1 MTTDRTLRLATRG
14 SDLALR
20 QAATVQEALASRRQ
34 SVELVEVET
43 TGDQIQDELIHRL
56 GKTGAF
62 VRSLDQKVLDG
73 EVDAAVHSMKDV
85 PTESPPDLVV
95 AGVPERGPAGDV
107 LLTPDGTPLADLP
120 EGATVGTASLRR
132 AAALQAE
139 RPELEIEPLRG
150 NVDTRVE
157 KLLAPSLQREHERR
171 LERAVGEQDGDGES
185 EDVDADDLDTDN
197 LSAAVLAE
205 IEEWFDGLH
214 EIERRA
220 TEREVETEYDAI
232 VLAEA
237 GLDRTGLLHAVEYE
251 RLPTDT
257 FVPAPGQGALAVT
270 ALDDETGTAIHETLD
285 HPPTRVATSVERTVL
300 DELGGGCVA
309 PIGVHATVQGSVVHT
324 VVRVLSRDGTE
335 EVNASRDLPAEHH
348 ARAARDLA
356 ADLREQGAAEL
367 IERAKREEP
376 DERKRE
382 DS

>member
-14 SDLALR
+14 SDLAMR
-20 QAATVQEALASRRQ
+20 QAATVQEALSSRRQ
-34 SVELVEVET
+34 SVELLEVET

-62 VRSLDQKVLDG
+62 VRSLDQQVLDG

-107 LLTPDGTPLADLP
+107 LLTPDGTPLEDLP

-132 AAALQAE
+132 GAELRAE
-139 RPELEIEPLRG
+139 RPDLEIEPLRG

-157 KLLAPSLQREHERR
+157 KLLAPSIQREHERR
-171 LERAVGEQDGDGES
+171 LERAQGDS
-185 EDVDADDLDTDN
+185 NDDADADDLDPEN
-197 LSAAVLAE
+197 LSAATMAE

-237 GLDRTGLLHAVEYE
+237 GLARTGLLHAVEYE
-251 RLPTDT
+251 RLPTDR

-270 ALDDETGTAIHETLD
+270 ALDDETGAAIHETLD
-285 HPPTRVATSVERTVL
+285 HPPTRVATTVERIVL

-309 PIGVHATVQGSVVHT
+309 PIGIHATVQGTVVHT

-335 EVNASRDLPAEHH
+335 ELNASRDLPVEHH
-348 ARAARDLA
+348 ARAAADLA
-356 ADLREQGAAEL
+356 DELREQGAAEL